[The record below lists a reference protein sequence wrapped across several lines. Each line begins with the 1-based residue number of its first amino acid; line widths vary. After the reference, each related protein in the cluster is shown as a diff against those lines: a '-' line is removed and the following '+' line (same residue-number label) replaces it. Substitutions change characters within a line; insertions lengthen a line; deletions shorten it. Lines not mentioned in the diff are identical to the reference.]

1 MAIRVDVSADTQ
13 WLKVAVQDEKA
24 AATEQWVQIN
34 RAVLNLIMQE
44 DPRPPE
50 LILDLIARRAF
61 KRMPVPN
68 GEDGSRLITP
78 HNLELV
84 WPK

>member
-13 WLKVAVQDEKA
+13 WLKVAVQEEKA

>member
-1 MAIRVDVSADTQ
+1 MALRVDKSQGSQ
-13 WLKVAVQDEKA
+13 WLSVPVPDDKQPRK
-24 AATEQWVQIN
+24 QHRVQID
-34 RAVLNLIMQE
+34 REVLNLIMQE

-50 LILDLIARRAF
+50 LILDLIARRAV

-68 GEDGSRLITP
+68 SEEGDRLITR

>member
-1 MAIRVDVSADTQ
+1 M
-13 WLKVAVQDEKA
+13 QDEKA